1 MRKILKYLMI
11 IFISGY
17 IFNKLLFFGLT
28 YLYFHGSVS
37 PPSKMK
43 VYEFNTSVMKF
54 KNELKII
61 SDKSIYLVYKDSI
74 FEESKINT
82 IRMFKNGEKLTYYLE
97 VNEKRNDKDK
107 LVELSLYFINGKG
120 KNDFGWFSNE
130 KNRQIKLFEENII
143 EPLSKKFEKIE
154 VE

>member
-1 MRKILKYLMI
+1 MI

-28 YLYFHGSVS
+28 YLYFHGSS
-37 PPSKMK
+37 NPPSKMK
-43 VYEFNTSVMKF
+43 GYEFNASIIKF
-54 KNELKII
+54 KNELKAI

-154 VE
+154 AE